1 MVTGS
6 KVLSLIIIVSILYKE
21 VCHKPTMPKH
31 INVSIFVTGLGR
43 NVSNERNVM
52 ETFNLPTATERSL
65 FVVII
70 IALVNWGGQCEELY
84 GLRALVIVV
93 TRCFLCLH

>member
-1 MVTGS
+1 
-6 KVLSLIIIVSILYKE
+6 
-21 VCHKPTMPKH
+21 MPKH

-70 IALVNWGGQCEELY
+70 IALVNWGGQCEE
-84 GLRALVIVV
+84 
-93 TRCFLCLH
+93 